1 MIERELKDIL
11 EKTFMDG
18 IVEVMNDSH
27 LHSGHAG
34 SPGTGQSHFTVL
46 VVSDDFVGQSRVMR
60 HQKINQM
67 TKPLFDKGLHALSIK
82 TYTKDEYKRTP

>member
-1 MIERELKDIL
+1 
-11 EKTFMDG
+11 
-18 IVEVMNDSH
+18 
-27 LHSGHAG
+27 
-34 SPGTGQSHFTVL
+34 
-46 VVSDDFVGQSRVMR
+46 VSDDFVGQSRVMR